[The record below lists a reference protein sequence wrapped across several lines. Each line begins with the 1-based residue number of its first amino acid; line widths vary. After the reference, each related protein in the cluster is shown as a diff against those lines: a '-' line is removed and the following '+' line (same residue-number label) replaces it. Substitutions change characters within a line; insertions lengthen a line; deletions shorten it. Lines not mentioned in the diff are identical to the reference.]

1 MFAAALTKPSPPET
15 ASAVPE
21 GTAQV
26 LFYEAFVASVGRA
39 RHRALRRCVRRGHL

>member
-1 MFAAALTKPSPPET
+1 MFAAALTKPPPPET

-26 LFYEAFVASVGRA
+26 FSHEAVVASRRRA